1 MKLIFLH
8 ADKHHQSLLQVDFNN
23 MGINVSYMVI
33 LSLFM
38 GMIHYFHG
46 TQSNKFVIS
55 LQYLKKKLA
64 TELFNKNVVTKF
76 YTCNKILGVATAF
89 VLYCDV

>member
-8 ADKHHQSLLQVDFNN
+8 ADKHQSLLQVDFNN

-33 LSLFM
+33 QSLFM
-38 GMIHYFHG
+38 GIINYFHG
-46 TQSNKFVIS
+46 TQSNKFVLS

-64 TELFNKNVVTKF
+64 IELFNKNVITKF
-76 YTCNKILGVATAF
+76 
-89 VLYCDV
+89 